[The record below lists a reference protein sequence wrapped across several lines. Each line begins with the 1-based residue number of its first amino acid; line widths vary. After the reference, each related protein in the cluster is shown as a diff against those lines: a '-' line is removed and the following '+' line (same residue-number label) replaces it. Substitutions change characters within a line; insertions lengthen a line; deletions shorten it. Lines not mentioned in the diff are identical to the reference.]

1 MKGGR
6 LLAIEGVDGSGK
18 NTQARLLVQALAARG
33 RRVEL
38 VSFPRYAESFLGA
51 TISELLSG
59 RLGPVSAVHPKLTAL
74 LFAVERHEMHDRIA
88 SVLALGGDVVC
99 DRYVF
104 SNVAHQASR
113 LPAAEVAAFRDWL
126 LRLEFD
132 VLGMPRPD
140 VTVLLDLD
148 DAVSRRLREAR
159 AAHAYSNTVL
169 DEHEKDLAGMARAR
183 AIYLDLAASFGWRRI
198 DCAPD
203 GVMASEQTVHQWI
216 MEAVGG

>member
-1 MKGGR
+1 MTGGR

-74 LFAVERHEMHDRIA
+74 LFAVERHEMHGRITSA
-88 SVLALGGDVVC
+88 LALGSDVVC

-169 DEHEKDLAGMARAR
+169 DEHEKDLAGMAPAR
-183 AIYLDLAASFGWRRI
+183 AIYLDLAASFGWRPI
-198 DCAPD
+198 DCAP
-203 GVMASEQTVHQWI
+203 GGAMASEQTIHQWI
-216 MEAVGG
+216 IEAVGG